1 MQSGI
6 AGQVLIGQR
15 SSAGPSNAAPREAPL
30 IGRFVAK
37 LVVDVLPAA
46 LASLVGGF
54 LFTQYQHARTVAAQP
69 TTEQVTPASPEMM
82 RLVRDEHD
90 AIIDY
95 LKAQTALEKS
105 RATAAEEVDDVHA
118 AADAKA
124 AAAATAAAGRRAAQV
139 VSAPK
144 PVTHSKPIVATLQAP
159 VAMAQVVYAPP
170 PSATV
175 IAAPALAVAVPAP
188 PPSNSLLAK
197 TIDIKDHVLH
207 ATFHAVSMIGG
218 IPNWIASIGDRIG
231 GNNTDA
237 PPSPRQFSTS
247 S

>member
-124 AAAATAAAGRRAAQV
+124 AAAATAAAGRRCRRRSQWRRW
-139 VSAPK
+139 S
-144 PVTHSKPIVATLQAP
+144 TRRRRR
-159 VAMAQVVYAPP
+159 P
-170 PSATV
+170 PSLRRLRS
-175 IAAPALAVAVPAP
+175 PWLF
-188 PPSNSLLAK
+188 LLRRHP
-197 TIDIKDHVLH
+197 TRC
-207 ATFHAVSMIGG
+207 
-218 IPNWIASIGDRIG
+218 W
-231 GNNTDA
+231 
-237 PPSPRQFSTS
+237 PRPSTS
-247 S
+247 RTMCCTPRSTRCR